1 MTCGSND
8 YKLPELER
16 AREEEEEE
24 EEQPGEEES
33 FLENV
38 LENVNF
44 KFM

>member
-8 YKLPELER
+8 YKLPELE
-16 AREEEEEE
+16 EEEE
-24 EEQPGEEES
+24 EEQAGEEES